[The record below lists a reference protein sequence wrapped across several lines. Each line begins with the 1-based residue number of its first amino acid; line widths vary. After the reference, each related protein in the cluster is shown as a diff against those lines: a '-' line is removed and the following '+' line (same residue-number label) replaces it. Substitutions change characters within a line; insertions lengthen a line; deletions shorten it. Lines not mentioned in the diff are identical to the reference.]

1 MNGIISNY
9 NYITPQRQ
17 TPSIGFGNQATKL
30 GKQFLDGS
38 KNLTGDNAVTLL
50 KRLGY
55 SAKETGSSHH
65 VYRNPVGDMVNLA
78 LHNIKQQLKPYQ
90 IENVANAIK
99 KAGGLSVFA

>member
-9 NYITPQRQ
+9 NYVTPKRQ
-17 TPSIGFGNQATKL
+17 NSSIGFGNQATKL
-30 GKQFLDGS
+30 GKQFLNGS
-38 KNLTGDNAVTLL
+38 KNLTGENAVALL

-55 SAKETGSSHH
+55 TAKETGSSHH

-90 IENVANAIK
+90 IENVADAIK